1 MKLPQFTTKR
11 TVTAEINIF
20 EKAKEDPYDFILG
33 LNFLHNIKLDIKSS
47 TIEIPMVP
55 RGHWNK
61 TSIENFWRINIE
73 NKNRE
78 QITNYSQDARANVE
92 ILDANYIKPNIEN
105 IANEQQHLTLQERAQ
120 LLSIV
125 HANIQAFQGK
135 RGKWTGSPV
144 SFELKPFCAKPFRIP
159 HSLKETMKKEVTR
172 LVEQGVCLQ

>member
-33 LNFLHNIKLDIKSS
+33 RNFLQNIKLDIKSS

-55 RGHWNK
+55 REHWNK

-78 QITNYSQDARANVE
+78 QITNYSQDARANVK
-92 ILDANYIKPNIEN
+92 NS
-105 IANEQQHLTLQERAQ
+105 R
-120 LLSIV
+120 
-125 HANIQAFQGK
+125 
-135 RGKWTGSPV
+135 
-144 SFELKPFCAKPFRIP
+144 C
-159 HSLKETMKKEVTR
+159 
-172 LVEQGVCLQ
+172 